1 MSDANAADTRFHNFV
16 LLQAQNAGLFLG
28 QLPNPST
35 GERSVNLKA
44 AASVLD
50 SLEMLQQKT
59 KNNLN
64 SVESELL
71 EMALTNIRALYQDA
85 EALG

>member
-1 MSDANAADTRFHNFV
+1 MSDVNVADTRFHDFV

-35 GERSVNLKA
+35 GETSVNLKA

-59 KNNLN
+59 EGNLN
-64 SVESELL
+64 VTEIKLL
-71 EMALTNIRALYQDA
+71 DMALINIRKLYKTA